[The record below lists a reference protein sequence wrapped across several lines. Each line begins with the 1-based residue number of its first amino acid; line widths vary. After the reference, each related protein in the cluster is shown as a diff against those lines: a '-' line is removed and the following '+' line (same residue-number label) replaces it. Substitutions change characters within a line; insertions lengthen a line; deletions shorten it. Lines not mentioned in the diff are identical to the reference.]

1 MSQTLHPNAE
11 SLKELSYDELEE
23 RYNKL
28 MHRWQ
33 IARRMQMAEG
43 VAYQLDLLLNAIE
56 EERYRR
62 NAQEEKIGVVLDT
75 DPIKIDFKKRF

>member
-1 MSQTLHPNAE
+1 MSENLHPNLD
-11 SLKELSYDELEE
+11 SLTDLTYDELEE

-56 EERYRR
+56 EERFRR
-62 NAQEEKIGVVLDT
+62 NTPEEKTGVVLDT
-75 DPIKIDFKKRF
+75 DPIKIDFTKRF